1 MFPTI
6 NHGQWAGCIGT
17 EGMLL
22 CEMPKEKYKSMKA
35 YYNEKSTQQ
44 NESLAY
50 DLDALGRKAG
60 QPIYQERKSSVMG
73 GRKEVSAMDD

>member
-1 MFPTI
+1 
-6 NHGQWAGCIGT
+6 
-17 EGMLL
+17 MLL

-35 YYNEKSTQQ
+35 YYNEKALNKTNLWHS
-44 NESLAY
+44 